1 MQTSQVVFVYTP
13 TPHTPGDWKVG
24 LFSSLLPIYYFQFIT
39 ICPRG
44 GGRNP
49 PPLKLMPF
57 HDVTPFP
64 LFKDTH
70 QLPGHSVWNSGSK
83 QGPPSLC
90 ELSHGSGRLRGSRMK
105 TCLILCPSPHFLDVP
120 SPQRPAAPKTARVLG
135 TTGRSPSRS
144 LSLPTSPPSDVI
156 SASSL
161 LPRRFLTLRRPSIYP
176 AGIMSSFNNT
186 LTDILMSLF
195 LFLLPL
201 RQNTSPG

>member
-13 TPHTPGDWKVG
+13 TPHTPQDWKVG
-24 LFSSLLPIYYFQFIT
+24 LFSSLLPIYYFQFVT

-83 QGPPSLC
+83 QGPPSPC

-120 SPQRPAAPKTARVLG
+120 SPQRPTAPKTARVLG

-144 LSLPTSPPSDVI
+144 LSPPTSPPSDI

-161 LPRRFLTLRRPSIYP
+161 LPRRFLTLRRPSVFFPSI
-176 AGIMSSFNNT
+176 
-186 LTDILMSLF
+186 F
-195 LFLLPL
+195 LFIQRGSCRLSTTLLPI
-201 RQNTSPG
+201 S